1 MVCVACDIYGSCLF
15 YRKDS
20 CLGHIDPNAS
30 NTVWNSNKRR
40 FLPEYL
46 PFSQPVSQTIL
57 AEAKTGQKKTPPQ
70 GPWGFH
76 VDIFGA
82 GSLPR
87 FTRRLFK
94 RWHFNTARPRR
105 MGNAGSRADGPPWAE
120 SSARRTSGDT
130 GAAIADYFFHAFP
143 PASSL
148 WCSFETK
155 LCFSLVARGSGLERG
170 DFYWATPGIVCTG
183 RKCVK
188 NWNDM
193 VVLGVCCGGN
203 TGSRLLVANG
213 AWWDDLKMKWV
224 WYAGTWHLKRMV
236 KLYFLFSFVQRE
248 CILALSTECVII
260 GSFESGSC
268 LQNRSRIVCSF
279 IFPPGLVWLFVF
291 FYICRLHKT
300 QGRVQGLLVGST
312 TRCLPVCEQLSGF
325 CLWPWLRQMAA
336 KCRKADKGYSRGV
349 SSSKRK
355 NSSN

>member
-1 MVCVACDIYGSCLF
+1 
-15 YRKDS
+15 
-20 CLGHIDPNAS
+20 
-30 NTVWNSNKRR
+30 
-40 FLPEYL
+40 
-46 PFSQPVSQTIL
+46 
-57 AEAKTGQKKTPPQ
+57 
-70 GPWGFH
+70 
-76 VDIFGA
+76 
-82 GSLPR
+82 
-87 FTRRLFK
+87 
-94 RWHFNTARPRR
+94 

-148 WCSFETK
+148 CCSFETK

-193 VVLGVCCGGN
+193 VVLRVCCGGN

-248 CILALSTECVII
+248 CILALNTKCVII

-268 LQNRSRIVCSF
+268 LQNRSRTVCSSV
-279 IFPPGLVWLFVF
+279 FPPGLVWFGCLFF
-291 FYICRLHKT
+291 STSAGCIRH
-300 QGRVQGLLVGST
+300 RVGSK
-312 TRCLPVCEQLSGF
+312 CSLWAALPGASPF
-325 CLWPWLRQMAA
+325 
-336 KCRKADKGYSRGV
+336 V
-349 SSSKRK
+349 SSCRAAGFGLGKWQPSVERQTRDIPEVLVPARGKTDPTKIWQRWHSREVVLLSKVGQDRWK
-355 NSSN
+355 LKSVWVQKYLFSTY